1 MKLANTGPQE
11 SNALVGGRISREEID
26 KVIPMIERIL
36 LQCNIQLGRPV
47 ADSLLGSSG
56 STRSMCGDIDI
67 AVPVEILN
75 NGGRVLS
82 CHPHIKS
89 CSQHGNVISLII
101 AIPGGEISHSQLRNG
116 LVQVDLIGGEFE
128 WLKQFYHSDSK
139 SSFKG
144 AHRNLMI
151 SAYLAHFRVKTY
163 KPEWDDKWVTDNGPI
178 FSQKNGICDRTRER
192 VAKEDGTPYNSKFIT
207 VTSNHSYNLTNS
219 AVFYF
224 GSCYPHAFNSFEEL
238 IQSIEECYDEE
249 YVSGIYQRFFAD
261 YLKDLP
267 HLNADTFPWS
277 NYPRLDAIR
286 LKLLQR

>member
-1 MKLANTGPQE
+1 MKLANTGHQE
-11 SNALVGGRISREEID
+11 GHALVGGRISREEIN
-26 KVIPMIERIL
+26 KVIPAIERIL

-56 STRSMCGDIDI
+56 SSRFMCGDIDI
-67 AVPVEILN
+67 AVPVNILN

-82 CHPHIKS
+82 SHPHVKS
-89 CSQHGNVISLII
+89 CSQHGNVISFII
-101 AIPGGEISHSQLRNG
+101 AIPDGEISHSQLRNG

-163 KPEWDDKWVTDNGPI
+163 KPEWGDAWVTDNGPI

-192 VAKEDGTPYNSKFIT
+192 VAKEDGTPYASKFIT
-207 VTSNHSYNLTNS
+207 NTTNNSYNLDTS

-249 YVSGIYQRFFAD
+249 YVSGIYHRFFAD

-277 NYPRLDAIR
+277 NHPRLDAVR

>member
-1 MKLANTGPQE
+1 MKLANTGLQQGH
-11 SNALVGGRISREEID
+11 AIVGGRISREEI
-26 KVIPMIERIL
+26 VAVTPVIERIL
-36 LQCNIQLGRPV
+36 LQCNIDLGRPV
-47 ADSLLGSSG
+47 SDSLLGSSG
-56 STRSMCGDIDI
+56 SSRFMCGDIDV
-67 AVPVEILN
+67 AVPVEVLN
-75 NGGRVLS
+75 VGGKSLS
-82 CHPHIKS
+82 AHPDVKS
-89 CSQHGNVISLII
+89 CSQHGNVISFII

-163 KPEWDDKWVTDNGPI
+163 KSEWGDTWVTDSGPI

-192 VAKEDGTPYNSKFIT
+192 VAKEDGSPFSSKFIT
-207 VTSNHSYNLTNS
+207 NTSNHSYNLVNS
-219 AVFYF
+219 AVAYF
-224 GSCYPHAFNSFEEL
+224 GSCYSHAFNSFEQL
-238 IQSIEECYDEE
+238 VRSIEECYDESTASE
-249 YVSGIYQRFFAD
+249 IFTRFFAD

-277 NYPRLDAIR
+277 NHPRLDAIR
-286 LKLLQR
+286 SKLLQR

>member
-1 MKLANTGPQE
+1 MKLANTGQQE
-11 SNALVGGRISREEID
+11 GHAIVGGRISREEIN

-36 LQCNIQLGRPV
+36 LQCNITLGRPV

-56 STRSMCGDIDI
+56 SSRFMCGDIDI
-67 AVPVEILN
+67 AAPINILN
-75 NGGRVLS
+75 NGGRVLAS
-82 CHPHIKS
+82 HPHVKS
-89 CSQHGNVISLII
+89 CSQHGNVISFII
-101 AIPGGEISHSQLRNG
+101 AIPDGEISHSQLRNG

-163 KPEWDDKWVTDNGPI
+163 KAEWGDTWVTDNGPI

-192 VAKEDGTPYNSKFIT
+192 VAKEDGTPYSSKFIT
-207 VTSNHSYNLTNS
+207 NTTNHSFNLDNS

-249 YVSGIYQRFFAD
+249 YVSGIYHRFFAD

-277 NYPRLDAIR
+277 NHPRLDAIR
-286 LKLLQR
+286 SKLLQR